1 MRFLI
6 DVNVLIA
13 AVWDTHPQHKQ
24 AFNWMD
30 GKKILLCP
38 LVELGFLRI
47 STQPSAF
54 NVSMEDARFALK
66 NFISELRVE
75 SISCDLPALAFSPK
89 TSAQVTDAYLVALAH
104 KHGLKLATMD
114 KGIKHP
120 AVVQI

>member
-24 AFNWMD
+24 AFNWID
-30 GKKILLCP
+30 SKKILLCP

-47 STQPSAF
+47 STQPAAF
-54 NVSMEDARFALK
+54 NASMDDARLALK
-66 NFISELRVE
+66 HFITELQVE
-75 SISCDLPALAFSPK
+75 SIPCDLPALESRPK

-120 AVVQI
+120 AAVQI